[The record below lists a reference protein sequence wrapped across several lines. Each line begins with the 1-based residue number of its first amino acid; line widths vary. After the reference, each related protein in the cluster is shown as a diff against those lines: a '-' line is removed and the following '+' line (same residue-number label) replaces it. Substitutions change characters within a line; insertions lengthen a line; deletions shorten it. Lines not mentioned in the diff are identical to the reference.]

1 MSLTANLL
9 GYAGDV
15 RVAMYAASLVL
26 IPSGMSIVC
35 WGVFKAYEKNIYFSI
50 VAIIDNALRVGLS
63 IIALHAGCGL
73 AGLMLISLASSFT
86 GLFLGY
92 LLIRKKIIHK
102 IKFKIDLQVCKRILR
117 STITFAM
124 ISIVVSLHW
133 RVGVIILEKVEG
145 SSAVGIFSAAFRLF
159 NMIESFII
167 AFGLSVFPNISRRF
181 GKESDGFERI
191 SVDSARYIVIVVF
204 LLACVTT
211 FLSGD
216 IIRLIYGVKFMEAER
231 VLQVLVW
238 ASVPFSMVTVFAYS
252 LFSSFKQ
259 RVDLTI
265 NVIGVLS
272 NVLLCLLL
280 VPRFSYLGL
289 SFAIVGSTCVLLICQ
304 RIFINENLFRL
315 RLTKIMGP
323 PFLSSLGMVA
333 CVFVL
338 RPILNLYLLLAGSIF
353 VYFFILLLLKGL
365 KEKELVY
372 LKRYSMS
379 LIQYWKLFV

>member
-1 MSLTANLL
+1 
-9 GYAGDV
+9 
-15 RVAMYAASLVL
+15 
-26 IPSGMSIVC
+26 
-35 WGVFKAYEKNIYFSI
+35 
-50 VAIIDNALRVGLS
+50 
-63 IIALHAGCGL
+63 
-73 AGLMLISLASSFT
+73 
-86 GLFLGY
+86 
-92 LLIRKKIIHK
+92 
-102 IKFKIDLQVCKRILR
+102 
-117 STITFAM
+117 
-124 ISIVVSLHW
+124 
-133 RVGVIILEKVEG
+133 
-145 SSAVGIFSAAFRLF
+145 
-159 NMIESFII
+159 
-167 AFGLSVFPNISRRF
+167 VFPNISRRF